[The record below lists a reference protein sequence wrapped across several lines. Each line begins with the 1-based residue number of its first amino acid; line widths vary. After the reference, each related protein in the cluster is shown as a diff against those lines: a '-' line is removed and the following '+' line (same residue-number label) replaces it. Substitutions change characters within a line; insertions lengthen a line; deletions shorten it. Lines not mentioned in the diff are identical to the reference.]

1 MDCMTAAHLKV
12 KQIRLGH
19 VRKCHLD
26 IHKIEDLPD
35 DLLTC
40 W

>member
-1 MDCMTAAHLKV
+1 MDCMTAAHLKE
-12 KQIRLGH
+12 KQTRLEH

-26 IHKIEDLPD
+26 IHNIENLPD